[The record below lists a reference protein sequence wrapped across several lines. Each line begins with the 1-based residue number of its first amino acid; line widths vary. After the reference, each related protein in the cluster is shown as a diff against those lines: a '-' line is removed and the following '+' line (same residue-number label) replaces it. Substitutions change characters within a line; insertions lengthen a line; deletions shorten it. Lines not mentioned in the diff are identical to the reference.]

1 MLSHLIVIIIMKMG
15 RVHWHNRGCRH
26 NYGRSRG
33 SYRGQGHNK
42 NYYYQSCASY
52 KNHRKGEND
61 EGIYV

>member
-1 MLSHLIVIIIMKMG
+1 MKMG
-15 RVHWHNRGCRH
+15 CGRRHNRGCRH

-42 NYYYQSCASY
+42 NYYYQSRAGY